1 VVVRVDQWHFCR
13 LNCES
18 DRRTAFLDFEEL
30 REGGREGRKE
40 GRSVLVVWF
49 IGGVVMEG
57 LEGGREGGR
66 HKKDL

>member
-1 VVVRVDQWHFCR
+1 
-13 LNCES
+13 
-18 DRRTAFLDFEEL
+18 L